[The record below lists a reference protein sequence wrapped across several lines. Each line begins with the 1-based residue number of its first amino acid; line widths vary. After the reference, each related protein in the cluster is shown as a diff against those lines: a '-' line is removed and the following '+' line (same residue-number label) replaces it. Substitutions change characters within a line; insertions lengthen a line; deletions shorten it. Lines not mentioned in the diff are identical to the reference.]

1 MNSQP
6 SQVDWT
12 QPFFVSSDDVEVLLG
27 SITSDDI
34 LEKESKEAA
43 ASFLVSEERR
53 QPSKGKGKIALMDGS
68 LKTRIS
74 TAIKDAFKMPPSS
87 FFELGAEEAKAQPKL
102 VAMLEPDLFVTK
114 SEKVHAVVEN
124 ASLPT
129 IRWVRSG
136 VRQIIMMK
144 FAHIGEH
151 VRSKLGGSALKQP
164 LSSLGTFQ
172 WLTNCGHEKLT
183 EFVESNPSAG
193 VFRNSLGP
201 GDMLYTPPGWIKFEM
216 GNDDSIVV
224 RMALVPV
231 KSLPDFIS
239 DLRISA
245 ADLLAQGRKN
255 ATLDFMLAVA
265 GKQTNNTESVP
276 KEVLKIPDVQV
287 AEDEAKKKEDA
298 EREERNAAELQRK
311 HDEDKKR
318 EDEER
323 KAAEELQRKHDEDK
337 KSGDEERKAVEQ
349 SGEPSDKRQKL
360 LQEGGEQK
368 TANGV
373 AQGAAA
379 DAAAVAT

>member
-1 MNSQP
+1 
-6 SQVDWT
+6 
-12 QPFFVSSDDVEVLLG
+12 
-27 SITSDDI
+27 
-34 LEKESKEAA
+34 
-43 ASFLVSEERR
+43 
-53 QPSKGKGKIALMDGS
+53 
-68 LKTRIS
+68 
-74 TAIKDAFKMPPSS
+74 
-87 FFELGAEEAKAQPKL
+87 
-102 VAMLEPDLFVTK
+102 MLEPDLFITK

-201 GDMLYTPPGWIKFEM
+201 GDMLYTPPGWIKLDM
-216 GNDDSIVV
+216 GNEDGLVV
-224 RMALVPV
+224 RMTLIHMKVMRAFL
-231 KSLPDFIS
+231 S
-239 DLRISA
+239 DLRIA
-245 ADLLAQGRKN
+245 AAELLAQGRKN

-276 KEVLKIPDVQV
+276 KEVLKILDVQV
-287 AEDEAKKKEDA
+287 AEDEAKKKDDA
-298 EREERNAAELQRK
+298 EREDRN
-311 HDEDKKR
+311 
-318 EDEER
+318 
-323 KAAEELQRKHDEDK
+323 AAEELQRKHDEDK
-337 KSGDEERKAVEQ
+337 KSGDEERKAVEE